1 VFYLGGSILEY
12 IIKKIIESE
21 YRAREIVREAEEQ
34 RKQMERYAENF
45 ISDLENNIL
54 AAVEEKIN
62 KYKVEKEKEAV
73 AEIQKIMDTTNQKI
87 SLIEKRFE
95 ANRELWVRE
104 LFDKIIGG
112 D

>member
-1 VFYLGGSILEY
+1 MLID
-12 IIKKIIESE
+12 
-21 YRAREIVREAEEQ
+21 AEKPVYG
-34 RKQMERYAENF
+34 RRN
-45 ISDLENNIL
+45 
-54 AAVEEKIN
+54 
-62 KYKVEKEKEAV
+62 KVEKEKEAV